1 MIRRATVND
10 IGSIIKLLPKKVV
23 DNKTKNILKQHMR
36 DGIVFVGED
45 EGSIVG
51 VSAMLRKDPVS
62 SWTYYYIDEKYRGK
76 KMSMLLFGM
85 SMMFMHKTTVMIK
98 SKELTDKSTFDKYIT
113 PIGNSKTEYTFQIAE
128 EKIQALK
135 ELLRVEEVE
144 GWTWAV

>member
-36 DGIVFVGED
+36 DGIVFVLED
-45 EGSIVG
+45 ERGIVG

-113 PIGNSKTEYTFQIAE
+113 PIGSSKTEYTFQIDE

-144 GWTWAV
+144 GWTWVV

>member
-36 DGIVFVGED
+36 DGLVFVGED

-98 SKELTDKSTFDKYIT
+98 SKELADKSTFDKYIT
-113 PIGNSKTEYTFQIAE
+113 PIGSSKTEYTFQIAE
-128 EKIQALK
+128 EKIQVLK

-144 GWTWAV
+144 GWTWVV